1 MKKFELSPEKLKNKC
16 DPGIFDFKT
25 TEELEPLKGVIDQK
39 RALSAINFSL
49 GVKNFGFN
57 LFVSGLP
64 GSGRTSI
71 VRKIVEEKAK
81 TEKTPDDWCYV
92 HNFTNPDNPSV
103 IRFPADKG
111 ALFVN
116 DMEDLINTVRKTIPK
131 AFESEEYEK
140 KRAEVIKRFQEEKEK
155 LLRDVEELARKRGF
169 LIQITPTGVATIP
182 LFDGKPLKPEDLQ
195 KISPEEQKRIQEEGH
210 KLLEEINKILIKVKK
225 IDKKILESLQELD
238 VEVAVFSIGHLLQD
252 IKEKYKDV
260 PEVLDYLEN
269 VKEDIISHLDKF
281 KVQKAEDEDFY
292 KRYKINLIVDNS
304 NTKGAPVVFETN
316 PTYFNLFGGIE
327 YEAKMGVMVTN
338 FNLIKAGAIH
348 RANGGYLIVNA
359 MDLLTTPFSWDTLK
373 RTLKNG
379 ESRIENPGEYYRL
392 VLTKTIKP
400 EPIPV
405 NLKVILIGTPYIYYL
420 LYHYDEDFRKLFKV
434 RADFDTSMDRTP
446 ENMKEYAS
454 FISSFVRRE
463 NIKNLTREAVS
474 EVIDYGSRLVEDK
487 KKISTRFQYICDII
501 SEANYWAKG
510 DGSEYIDRKHIKKA
524 VEEKEFRS
532 NLIKK
537 KIQELI
543 ERGVILIDTEG
554 KKVGQINGISIIQLG
569 DYEFG
574 KPSRITANIHMGN
587 KGVINIERE
596 VKLSGRIHNKGVLIL
611 SGFLGERYA
620 KDKPLSL
627 SATLTF
633 EQLYEE
639 FEGDSASSAE
649 LYALLSAIGNIP
661 LKQNL
666 AVTGSV
672 NQKGEI
678 QPVGGVNRKIEG
690 FFDTCKVKGFTG
702 DQGVIIPYENID
714 DLMLKD
720 EVIEAVKNGK
730 FHIYAIKTIDE
741 GMELLTD
748 LTMDKINDRVSK
760 ALYDLAMGLKKFG
773 EEKKSENKDKKS
785 QGN

>member
-1 MKKFELSPEKLKNKC
+1 MKNFELKPGKLKNTC
-16 DPGIFDFKT
+16 NPDIFSFNT
-25 TEELEPLKGVIDQK
+25 TEELEPLKEVINQK

-49 GVKNFGFN
+49 GIKNSGFN

-71 VRKIVEEKAK
+71 VKKIVEEKASK
-81 TEKTPDDWCYV
+81 EKTPDDWCYV
-92 HNFTNPDNPSV
+92 HNFTNPDNPSA
-103 IRFPADKG
+103 IRFPAGKG

-116 DMEDLINTVRKTIPK
+116 DMEDFINTVRKTIPK

-140 KRAEVIKRFQEEKEK
+140 KRAEVIKKFQEEKER

-169 LIQITPTGVATIP
+169 LIQVTPTGVVTIP

-210 KLLEEINKILIKVKK
+210 KLLEEINKILIKVKR
-225 IDKKILESLQELD
+225 IDKKIMESLQELD

-252 IKEKYKDV
+252 LKEKYKDI
-260 PEVLDYLEN
+260 PEVIDYLEN

-281 KVQKAEDEDFY
+281 KVPKTEDDDFY

-304 NTKGAPVVFETN
+304 DTKGAPVIFETN

-338 FNLIKAGAIH
+338 FNLIKAGSIH
-348 RANGGYLIVNA
+348 RANGGYLIINA
-359 MDLLTTPFSWDTLK
+359 MDLLTNPFSWDTLK

-379 ESRIENPGEYYRL
+379 ESRIENLGEQYRL

-400 EPIPV
+400 EPIPI
-405 NLKVILIGTPYIYYL
+405 NLKVILIGTPYLYYL
-420 LYHYDEDFRKLFKV
+420 LYHNDEDFKKLFKV

-446 ENMKEYAS
+446 DNMKAYAS

-463 NIKNLTREAVS
+463 NLRHLTKEAVS
-474 EVIDYGSRLVEDK
+474 EVIDYGSRLVEDQ
-487 KKISTRFQYICDII
+487 KKITTRFQYICDII
-501 SEANYWAKG
+501 SEADYWAAQ
-510 DGSEYIDRKHIKKA
+510 DNSNYIDRKHVKKA
-524 VEEKEFRS
+524 IEEKEFRS
-532 NLIKK
+532 NLVEKR
-537 KIQELI
+537 IQELI
-543 ERGVILIDTEG
+543 KRGVILIDTEG

-639 FEGDSASSAE
+639 VEGDSASSAE

-690 FFDTCKVKGFTG
+690 FFDTCKVKGLTG

-720 EVIEAVKNGK
+720 EVIEAVREGK
-730 FHIYAIKTIDE
+730 FHIYAVKTIDE
-741 GMELLTD
+741 GMELLSD
-748 LTMDKINDRVSK
+748 LSMDEINERVNKS
-760 ALYDLAMGLKKFG
+760 LRELAMGLKRFG
-773 EEKKSENKDKKS
+773 EKEKGEDKDKKS
-785 QGN
+785 

>member
-1 MKKFELSPEKLKNKC
+1 MKNFELKSEKLKNTC
-16 DPGIFDFKT
+16 NPDIFSFNT
-25 TEELEPLKGVIDQK
+25 TEELEPLKEVINQE

-49 GVKNFGFN
+49 GIKNSGFN

-71 VRKIVEEKAK
+71 VRKIVKEKAIK
-81 TEKTPDDWCYV
+81 EKTPDDWCYV
-92 HNFTNPDNPSV
+92 HNFTTPDSPSV
-103 IRFPADKG
+103 IRFPAGKG

-116 DMEDLINTVRKTIPK
+116 DMEDFINTVRKTIPK

-140 KRAEVIKRFQEEKEK
+140 KRAEVIKKFQEEKEN

-169 LIQITPTGVATIP
+169 LIQVTPTGVATIP

-210 KLLEEINKILIKVKK
+210 KLLEEINKILIKVKR
-225 IDKKILESLQELD
+225 IDKKIMESLQELD

-252 IKEKYKDV
+252 IKEKYKDI

-281 KVQKAEDEDFY
+281 KVPKAEDEDFY

-304 NTKGAPVVFETN
+304 NTKGAPVIFETN

-348 RANGGYLIVNA
+348 KANGGYLIINA
-359 MDLLTTPFSWDTLK
+359 MDLLSTPFSWDALK

-379 ESRIENPGEYYRL
+379 ESRIENLGEQYRL

-400 EPIPV
+400 EPIPI
-405 NLKVILIGTPYIYYL
+405 NLKVILIGTPYLYYL
-420 LYHYDEDFRKLFKV
+420 LYHYDEDFKKLFKV

-446 ENMKEYAS
+446 DNMKAYAS

-463 NIKNLTREAVS
+463 NLRHLTKGAVS
-474 EVIDYGSRLVEDK
+474 EIIDYGSRLVEDQ
-487 KKISTRFQYICDII
+487 KKITTRFQYISDII
-501 SEANYWAKG
+501 SEAHYWAG
-510 DGSEYIDRKHIKKA
+510 QDNSTYIDRKHVKKA
-524 VEEKEFRS
+524 IEEKEFRS
-532 NLIKK
+532 NLIEKR
-537 KIQELI
+537 IQELI
-543 ERGVILIDTEG
+543 KRGVILIDTEG

-639 FEGDSASSAE
+639 VEGDSASSAE

-690 FFDTCKVKGFTG
+690 FFDTCKVKGLTG
-702 DQGVIIPYENID
+702 EQGVIIPYENIE

-720 EVIEAVKNGK
+720 EVIEAVKEGK
-730 FHIYAIKTIDE
+730 FHIYAVKTIDE

-748 LTMDKINDRVSK
+748 LSMDEINERVNKSLHEL
-760 ALYDLAMGLKKFG
+760 ALGLKRFG
-773 EEKKSENKDKKS
+773 EKEKGEDKNEKS
-785 QGN
+785 